1 MFLACLSI
9 FWSTFFY
16 LLFILFIHFIPFLLI
31 LFYLQL
37 CLCHPHT
44 HPTTTDDSMNGND
57 EREEGLEYCGLIR
70 STGNSGHYPAVV
82 LQGHHSATTSIFQ
95 HALKYKR
102 FDWFYSC
109 DSVER
114 RRQPRETRGNLVKNL
129 KFTNQASLRCGK

>member
-1 MFLACLSI
+1 MRRVRSYTCRKKFPFSLSLSTYVFGLPIYFLVYLFLFTVHFIYSFYSI
-9 FWSTFFY
+9 FIN
-16 LLFILFIHFIPFLLI
+16 FILSLALSLSP
-31 LFYLQL
+31 
-37 CLCHPHT
+37 T
-44 HPTTTDDSMNGND
+44 HPPDDDGRRTNGND

-114 RRQPRETRGNLVKNL
+114 RR
-129 KFTNQASLRCGK
+129 